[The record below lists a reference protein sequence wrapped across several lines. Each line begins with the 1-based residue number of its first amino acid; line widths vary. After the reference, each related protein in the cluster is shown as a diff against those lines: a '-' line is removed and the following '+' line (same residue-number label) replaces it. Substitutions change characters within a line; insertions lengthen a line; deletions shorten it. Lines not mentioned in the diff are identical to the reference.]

1 MTVWEERVLALRKE
15 RNQPFCAYLYD
26 LASLRA
32 HVNRLRATLPAGCKL
47 YYAVKANPDR
57 KILSTLA
64 PLVHGFEVASL
75 GEIEKVRAV
84 SATIPIVF
92 GGPGKTDEE
101 LAGAI
106 RHGVRLI
113 HVESEHELRRLEL
126 IAREQNA
133 VVPIL
138 LRVNLQRAVPSAQL
152 NMAGVPTQFGIEEA
166 DVPRLIRM
174 AEVSAHLRLEGFHFH
189 AMSNNLDAVKH
200 AEFVE
205 HCLMTA
211 KAWVVA
217 HNLNISCLNVGGGIG
232 INYQDPDRPFA
243 WEAFR
248 DRLANI
254 FQQTNE
260 HGWEILFECGRYVVS
275 SCGTYAAEVLDV
287 KRNHGK
293 WFAVLRGGSHHFR
306 LPAAWKSSH
315 PFRVVPV
322 EEWPYPFD
330 RPACSQTT
338 VTVAGELCTPND
350 LLARDVPVRLLRAG
364 DILLFPYAG
373 AYGWTISHHDFLSH
387 PHPEHLYWEE

>member
-1 MTVWEERVLALRKE
+1 M
-15 RNQPFCAYLYD
+15 
-26 LASLRA
+26 
-32 HVNRLRATLPAGCKL
+32 
-47 YYAVKANPDR
+47 
-57 KILSTLA
+57 
-64 PLVHGFEVASL
+64 
-75 GEIEKVRAV
+75 
-84 SATIPIVF
+84 
-92 GGPGKTDEE
+92 
-101 LAGAI
+101 
-106 RHGVRLI
+106 
-113 HVESEHELRRLEL
+113 
-126 IAREQNA
+126 
-133 VVPIL
+133 
-138 LRVNLQRAVPSAQL
+138 
-152 NMAGVPTQFGIEEA
+152 
-166 DVPRLIRM
+166 
-174 AEVSAHLRLEGFHFH
+174 
-189 AMSNNLDAVKH
+189 
-200 AEFVE
+200 
-205 HCLMTA
+205 
-211 KAWVVA
+211 
-217 HNLNISCLNVGGGIG
+217 
-232 INYQDPDRPFA
+232 
-243 WEAFR
+243 
-248 DRLANI
+248 ANI
-254 FQQTNE
+254 CQQTNE